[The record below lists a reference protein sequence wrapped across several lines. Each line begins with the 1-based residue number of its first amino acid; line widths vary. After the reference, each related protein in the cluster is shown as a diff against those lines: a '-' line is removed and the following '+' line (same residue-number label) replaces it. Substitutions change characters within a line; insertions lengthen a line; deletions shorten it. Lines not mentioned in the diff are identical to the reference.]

1 MEVTRKR
8 VRTNLMTEK
17 TEVCPIC
24 RGTGHVFR
32 LETTL
37 SAIDRWLSRAR
48 TKGRMKNVKMVVS
61 TPMVDLLCNNMAR
74 MFHYLEYKHEMKLEL
89 VEDEK
94 MFPNQFYMFN
104 EKDED
109 ITEEFNFA

>member
-17 TEVCPIC
+17 THVCPIC

-48 TKGRMKNVKMVVS
+48 SKGKLKKVKMVVS
-61 TPMVDLLCNNMAR
+61 SEMVDLLCKDMAR
-74 MFHYLEYKHEMKLEL
+74 MFHYLEYKHELQLEL
-89 VEDEK
+89 VEDDK
-94 MFPNQFYMFN
+94 MYPSQFYMFN
-104 EKDED
+104 DKDED
-109 ITEEFNFA
+109 ITEEYNFV